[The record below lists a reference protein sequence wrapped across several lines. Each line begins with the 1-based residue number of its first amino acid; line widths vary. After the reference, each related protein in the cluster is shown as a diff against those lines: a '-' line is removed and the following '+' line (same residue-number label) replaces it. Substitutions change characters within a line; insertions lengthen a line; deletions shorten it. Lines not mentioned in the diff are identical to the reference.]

1 MKGNFYICCLVLY
14 MGLILQQNLY
24 KKKKFKS
31 VLKAEF

>member
-14 MGLILQQNLY
+14 LDLILQETLST
-24 KKKKFKS
+24 KKVKH